1 MVIINIVSIIHP
13 TDGSYKR
20 FVIIIRISIFSD
32 FLIKQ
37 KFFSMNLRKKNDN
50 NLDTRNFFSNTRLS
64 INEKCSKSK
73 RNNQSF

>member
-1 MVIINIVSIIHP
+1 MVIINIVSISHP

-50 NLDTRNFFSNTRLS
+50 NLDTRNFFSNTR
-64 INEKCSKSK
+64 
-73 RNNQSF
+73 

>member
-1 MVIINIVSIIHP
+1 
-13 TDGSYKR
+13 
-20 FVIIIRISIFSD
+20 
-32 FLIKQ
+32 
-37 KFFSMNLRKKNDN
+37 MNLRKKNDN